1 MFFMII
7 FTKTID
13 FIFYFRKFVLH
24 ELQKLRRNK
33 MKDEKR
39 KSIKPRSIRFTDEQE
54 QVFAMFEE
62 RGINISHLIR
72 KVADIVIKENKFIV
86 AEQKTN

>member
-1 MFFMII
+1 MFFI
-7 FTKTID
+7 FISAKSID
-13 FIFYFRKFVLH
+13 FIFYFNKFVLH
-24 ELQKLRRNK
+24 ELQNQRRK
-33 MKDEKR
+33 QMKDEKR

-62 RGINISHLIR
+62 KGINISHLIR